1 MGVWHVVVMMD
12 MEISCKGHCEK
23 FTLSRPCEPYCKVE
37 PIPLL
42 LPDLAKNGSIIV
54 YNTSK
59 ILILNFDVI
68 SFEQM
73 SPELFFFFFGSHLFG
88 GFIIAM
94 PLAGLLEELRSYEM
108 FQISWRKLKNVELHR
123 HICPQIY
130 IQYAD
135 TSFETFKKK
144 QLVNYTILSCRIV

>member
-1 MGVWHVVVMMD
+1 MVVMMD

-73 SPELFFFFFGSHLFG
+73 SPELFFFFFWLT
-88 GFIIAM
+88 FI
-94 PLAGLLEELRSYEM
+94 
-108 FQISWRKLKNVELHR
+108 WRIHNCNAPGR
-123 HICPQIY
+123 FIR
-130 IQYAD
+130 
-135 TSFETFKKK
+135 
-144 QLVNYTILSCRIV
+144 RITVI